1 MCLEPPTGEYLPQ
14 RESNLSYRQC
24 YCLARAPPSS
34 FSPSVFMSSF
44 FPTCRC
50 ISVNLAAELISQLGL
65 RHVNLTE
72 KGRTNVAPVTE
83 NLQNL
88 RSDKTI
94 YTQSHHLSFT
104 SRRQLW
110 LCVESLCLF
119 WSVLLTRWLLS
130 VRRAADGSRQF
141 NGLPH
146 VLQRVSL
153 IVTIW
158 CPVTE
163 MDQNMYL
170 PLIFVYTVCTLYI
183 AMSGFQRPCCMSMM
197 WWCFK
202 VNPGVLCS
210 VLIVCSSK
218 FARMSHHLVY

>member
-1 MCLEPPTGEYLPQ
+1 MNLSISKYIKMLIWYVCFAFLLPQLSSIILSFCLEHDN
-14 RESNLSYRQC
+14 NLSWTPDRRIFA
-24 YCLARAPPSS
+24 LTGIKPLVPSALLPCS
-34 FSPSVFMSSF
+34 GVTLLFLPVFMSFF

-72 KGRTNVAPVTE
+72 KGRMNVAPVTE

-130 VRRAADGSRQF
+130 VRRAAGGSRQF

-146 VLQRVSL
+146 VLQRISL

-158 CPVTE
+158 CSVTE

-170 PLIFVYTVCTLYI
+170 PLIFVYTIYTLYI
-183 AMSGFQRPCCMSMM
+183 AMPGF
-197 WWCFK
+197 
-202 VNPGVLCS
+202 
-210 VLIVCSSK
+210 
-218 FARMSHHLVY
+218 